1 MSRLDDNISRCT
13 YLHQVLYIYMSR
25 LDDNI
30 SRCIYLHQ
38 VLYIY
43 VKICI
48 HVKQDFNIRIKIY
61 VHVSRS
67 ACEYIKS
74 NKYWS
79 TSSYTDRQSN
89 VISKFAYPH
98 QDSHLHIKIRIYT
111 SKSSH
116 IHQDLYI
123 EIVIGLYEVLSV
135 VWRHRWLVT
144 LLNFSHRR
152 SQTPKSLFL
161 TRWFTK
167 EWDSKQSRS
176 LTSKPTI
183 NWPRPS
189 NTPPIPLAT
198 PQV

>member
-1 MSRLDDNISRCT
+1 MYISQLKWCFLRCIPFVYISISLIFIFLIIYACPKGTIYQDVFIYIKSYISMSRLDDNISRCT

-30 SRCIYLHQ
+30 SRCIYLHH

-89 VISKFAYPH
+89 VISKFAYSH

-111 SKSSH
+111 SRASH

-123 EIVIGLYEVLSV
+123 EIVIGLYDVLSEKFA
-135 VWRHRWLVT
+135 WL
-144 LLNFSHRR
+144 LR
-152 SQTPKSLFL
+152 
-161 TRWFTK
+161 
-167 EWDSKQSRS
+167 
-176 LTSKPTI
+176 TI
-183 NWPRPS
+183 
-189 NTPPIPLAT
+189 LA
-198 PQV
+198 